1 MDSATLFVG
10 KLELGL
16 ELASEMQR
24 VDPMTCFDTDFDID
38 FGLTAGLEAVKV
50 VAAAAVAF

>member
-1 MDSATLFVG
+1 MDSATLLVG

-24 VDPMTCFDTDFDID
+24 VDPMTGFDMDFDTDVE
-38 FGLTAGLEAVKV
+38 LTAGLEAVKV

>member
-24 VDPMTCFDTDFDID
+24 VDPMTCFDTDFDTD

>member
-1 MDSATLFVG
+1 MDSATLLVG

-16 ELASEMQR
+16 ELALEMQR
-24 VDPMTCFDTDFDID
+24 VDPMTGFDMDFDTDVE
-38 FGLTAGLEAVKV
+38 LTAGLEAVKV